1 MAVSASALM
10 AVFMETE
17 DSSSSHVKTS
27 VPGQFGVSYVNTSNS
42 KAAKSDKQ
50 KVMKIEMK

>member
-1 MAVSASALM
+1 M

-17 DSSSSHVKTS
+17 DKIAVSASPVKAWG
-27 VPGQFGVSYVNTSNS
+27 PGQFGVNTSNS

-50 KVMKIEMK
+50 KVIEFAMK